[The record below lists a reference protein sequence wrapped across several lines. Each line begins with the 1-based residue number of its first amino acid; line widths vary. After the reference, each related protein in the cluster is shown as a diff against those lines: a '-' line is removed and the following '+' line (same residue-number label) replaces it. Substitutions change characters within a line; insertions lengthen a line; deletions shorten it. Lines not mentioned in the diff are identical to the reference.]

1 MEIEAD
7 YMWGLLHPCLLAGEG
22 GYYLTTLSSAVHVLK
37 SLIANSKSDS
47 YLKSVSTNNRYYLLR
62 TGTRIINDLGVEFII

>member
-1 MEIEAD
+1 MLLYVLLQAGSVSLEIEAD

-37 SLIANSKSDS
+37 GLIASSKSDS
-47 YLKSVSTNNRYYLLR
+47 YLRSVSISVSTE
-62 TGTRIINDLGVEFII
+62 GGWSV